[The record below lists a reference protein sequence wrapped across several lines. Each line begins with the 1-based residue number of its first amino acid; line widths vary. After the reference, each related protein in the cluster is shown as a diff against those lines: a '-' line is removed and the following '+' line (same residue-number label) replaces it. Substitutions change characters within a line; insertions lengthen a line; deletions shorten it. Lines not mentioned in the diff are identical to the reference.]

1 MSPAPHP
8 DFDENELPSW
18 EQPRTLTSAQV
29 KALPPPEWLVDDL
42 LVRGG
47 VAWLVGKWGTGKS
60 FWAIDLALSVGLGRD
75 FHGLT
80 VHQAPVLY
88 VVAEGAAG
96 LGARIE
102 AWEKHNETEDD
113 GTVAWLPAP
122 VNLINPAAVGELVDE
137 VIRVKPGL
145 IVIDTLNRCSVG
157 ADENSA
163 KDAGMIIEQVTNL
176 ATTIGATVLVL
187 HHPGKNAA
195 NGARGSSAFVAA
207 IDTELTMAGDE
218 HAVTVTVTKQ
228 RHGADGA
235 MYRYRRVAIGDSCIL
250 EDAGGWSEDLAM
262 QALRSLDALRE
273 IYSDTPVT
281 SSQWRDAA
289 QKSAATI
296 ARHAKLLLEKDMIRN
311 VGSKFHPRYLPIRE
325 DGTWPNF

>member
-1 MSPAPHP
+1 VGTVAAPHQRRG
-8 DFDENELPSW
+8 E
-18 EQPRTLTSAQV
+18 
-29 KALPPPEWLVDDL
+29 ALPPPEWLVDDL

-80 VHQAPVLY
+80 VHQAPVLV

-102 AWEKHNETEDD
+102 AWEKHNDIEDE
-113 GTVAWLPAP
+113 GKVSWLPAP
-122 VNLINPAAVGELVDE
+122 VNLIDPAAAATLVDE
-137 VIRVKPGL
+137 ALRVQPGL

-163 KDAGMIIEQVTNL
+163 KDAGLIVEQVTNL
-176 ATTIGATVLVL
+176 AGVTGATILVL
-187 HHPGKNAA
+187 HHPGKDATK
-195 NGARGSSAFVAA
+195 GGRGSSAFVAA
-207 IDTELTMAGDE
+207 IDTELVMTGDD

-228 RHGADGA
+228 RHGRDGA
-235 MYRYRRVAIGDSCIL
+235 IFRYRRVAIGDSCVL
-250 EDAGGWSEDLAM
+250 EDAGTAREDAAM
-262 QALRSLDALRE
+262 QALRSLDALRS

-281 SSQWRDAA
+281 TGAWREAA
-289 QKSAATI
+289 ERSNSTI
-296 ARHAKLLLEKDMIRN
+296 ARHAKLLLEKEMIRN
-311 VGSKFHPRYLPIRE
+311 VGTKFTPRYLPVRL
-325 DGTWPNF
+325 DGSWPNN